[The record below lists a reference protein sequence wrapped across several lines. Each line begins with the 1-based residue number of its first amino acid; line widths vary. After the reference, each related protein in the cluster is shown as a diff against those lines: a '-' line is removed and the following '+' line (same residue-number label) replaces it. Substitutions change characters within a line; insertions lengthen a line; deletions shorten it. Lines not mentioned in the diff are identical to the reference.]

1 MTDYFI
7 FIKLLLVHPSIQF
20 FICVIIITESLISSE
35 NEPQKQVVEENNDYL
50 KLHAKPTEENIGN
63 DESEELNPEE
73 WDPW

>member
-1 MTDYFI
+1 MLFR
-7 FIKLLLVHPSIQF
+7 
-20 FICVIIITESLISSE
+20 SE
-35 NEPQKQVVEENNDYL
+35 NEPQKQVVEEDNDYL